1 MEKETS
7 ESYSESLFLY
17 FFIKMGQ
24 VITVFLCKLLDGKKW
39 FGRIYHKMTTLYK
52 IFTFC

>member
-1 MEKETS
+1 MINQEIQMKNS
-7 ESYSESLFLY
+7 HLY